1 MTHLTMEQLVALRD
15 AGSEPGSAASQ
26 AHVAACPQCAAEL
39 DRLHQRVARLRAL
52 PTLRPPR
59 DRFAVVAAR
68 VRQDRRQLYVR
79 RAGIGALALAA
90 SLLLV
95 VVGGDLLAPP
105 AASASDQLTAVMA
118 ESATLEQALRQI
130 RSSQRVTDAYT
141 TGAADVAG
149 RPDRRTRPAARGGA
163 DGRHRRTW
171 TSTLLPL
178 WRERVGLMDAL
189 VDVHV
194 TRAQNVG
201 L

>member
-26 AHVAACPQCAAEL
+26 AHAAACPQCAAEL

-90 SLLLV
+90 SLLLM

-130 RSSQRVTDAYT
+130 RGGQRVTDAYT
-141 TGAADVAG
+141 TGAAESLEDRIAELDRQLEAAQMDGTTDV
-149 RPDRRTRPAARGGA
+149 DVE
-163 DGRHRRTW
+163 
-171 TSTLLPL
+171 LLPL

>member
-26 AHVAACPQCAAEL
+26 AHVAACPRCAAAL

-90 SLLLV
+90 SLLLM

-130 RSSQRVTDAYT
+130 RGSQRVTDAYT
-141 TGAADVAG
+141 TGAATSLEDRIAEL
-149 RPDRRTRPAARGGA
+149 DRRLEAAQMNGA
-163 DGRHRRTW
+163 ADVDVE
-171 TSTLLPL
+171 LLPL

>member
-26 AHVAACPQCAAEL
+26 AHVAACPRCAAEL

-68 VRQDRRQLYVR
+68 VRQDRRQVYVR

-90 SLLLV
+90 SLLLM

-130 RSSQRVTDAYT
+130 RSSQGVTDAYT
-141 TGAADVAG
+141 TGAATSLEDRIAEL
-149 RPDRRTRPAARGGA
+149 DRRLEAAQMDGA
-163 DGRHRRTW
+163 ADVDVQ
-171 TSTLLPL
+171 LLPL

>member
-26 AHVAACPQCAAEL
+26 AHVATCPQCAAEL

-59 DRFAVVAAR
+59 DRFAIVAAR
-68 VRQDRRQLYVR
+68 VRQDRRQLFVR

-90 SLLLV
+90 SLLLM
-95 VVGGDLLAPP
+95 VVGGDLLAPR

-130 RSSQRVTDAYT
+130 RGSQRVTDAYT
-141 TGAADVAG
+141 TGAAESLE
-149 RPDRRTRPAARGGA
+149 DRIAELDRQLEAAQMDGTANVDGA
-163 DGRHRRTW
+163 
-171 TSTLLPL
+171 LLPL

>member
-59 DRFAVVAAR
+59 DRFTVVAAR

-141 TGAADVAG
+141 TGAATSLEDRIAELDRQLEAAQMDGTANVDVE
-149 RPDRRTRPAARGGA
+149 
-163 DGRHRRTW
+163 
-171 TSTLLPL
+171 LLPL

>member
-1 MTHLTMEQLVALRD
+1 MSHLTMEQLVALRD

-26 AHVAACPQCAAEL
+26 AHVRGCAECEAEL

-59 DRFAVVAAR
+59 DRFAAVAAR
-68 VRQDRRQLYVR
+68 VRHDRRQRVVR

-95 VVGGDLLAPP
+95 VVGRDLLAPP
-105 AASASDQLTAVMA
+105 PAAASDQLTAVMA
-118 ESATLEQALRQI
+118 ESATLEQALRQL
-130 RSSQRVTDAYT
+130 RSSQQVTDAYT
-141 TGAADVAG
+141 TRAAASLE
-149 RPDRRTRPAARGGA
+149 DRIAELDHQLEAAQLQASPATR
-163 DGRHRRTW
+163 
-171 TSTLLPL
+171 SELLPL

-189 VDVHV
+189 VDVHL
-194 TRAQNVG
+194 TRAHNVG

>member
-26 AHVAACPQCAAEL
+26 AHVAACPRCAAEL

-52 PTLRPPR
+52 PPLRPPR

-68 VRQDRRQLYVR
+68 VRQDRRQVYVR

-90 SLLLV
+90 SLLLM

-118 ESATLEQALRQI
+118 ESATLEQALR
-130 RSSQRVTDAYT
+130 
-141 TGAADVAG
+141 
-149 RPDRRTRPAARGGA
+149 
-163 DGRHRRTW
+163 
-171 TSTLLPL
+171 
-178 WRERVGLMDAL
+178 
-189 VDVHV
+189 
-194 TRAQNVG
+194 
-201 L
+201 

>member
-15 AGSEPGSAASQ
+15 AGSEPGSAESQ
-26 AHVAACPQCAAEL
+26 AHLAVCPQCTAEF
-39 DRLHQRVARLRAL
+39 DRLYQRVARLRAL

-59 DRFAVVAAR
+59 DRFAAVAAR
-68 VRQDRRQLYVR
+68 VRQDRRQVYIR
-79 RAGIGALALAA
+79 RAGIGSLALAA
-90 SLLLV
+90 SLLLL
-95 VVGGDLLAPP
+95 VVGRDLMAPP
-105 AASASDQLTAVMA
+105 VANASDQLTAVMA
-118 ESATLEQALRQI
+118 ESATLEQALRHL

-141 TGAADVAG
+141 TRAATSLEDRIAELDRELEAAQLRGAPDADA
-149 RPDRRTRPAARGGA
+149 
-163 DGRHRRTW
+163 
-171 TSTLLPL
+171 TLIPL